1 MSVVINGSAGVTTNS
16 GAVYDGIQRGTALA
30 TTSGTAINFTN
41 IPSWVKRITIMAN
54 NVSTNGGSY
63 LVFRIGS
70 GGAVATSGYTSIVA
84 IQYGASAVT
93 STTSTVG
100 FPIWI
105 DNSGYTGSG
114 QLVITNL
121 SGNIWQAGGLFIQS
135 TGTNLMIETAGFIT
149 LGGALNIVG
158 IGTTNGTDVFDSGT
172 INILYE

>member
-1 MSVVINGSAGVTTNS
+1 MAVTINGSAGVTTNS
-16 GAVYDGIQRGTALA
+16 GAVYDGIQRGTAVA

-41 IPSWVKRITIMAN
+41 IPSWVKRITIMIN

-63 LVFRIGS
+63 VVFRIGS
-70 GGAVATSGYTSIVA
+70 GGTIATSGYTSIVA
-84 IQYGASAVT
+84 IQYSSGAVNN
-93 STTSTVG
+93 TTSTVG
-100 FPIWI
+100 FPIWL
-105 DNSGYTGSG
+105 DNAGYAGSG

-135 TGTNLMIETAGFIT
+135 AGTNLMIETAGFIT